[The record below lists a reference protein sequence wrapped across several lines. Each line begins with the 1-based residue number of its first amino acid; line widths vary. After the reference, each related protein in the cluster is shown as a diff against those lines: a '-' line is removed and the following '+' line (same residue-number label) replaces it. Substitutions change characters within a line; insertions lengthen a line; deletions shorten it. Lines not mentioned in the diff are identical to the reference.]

1 MLFSLKPRIS
11 ISSEEHAAI
20 PEHVAL
26 TVCHSSLSQD
36 LFASLLCKELAE
48 RDLLLA
54 LAGQRPSPTCLLSLT
69 PLLLLPCFAIQLPM
83 TLPPALE
90 SISTSFGNFS
100 RTPSCRSGREELP
113 HVQGKRN
120 PSKAVGTERGHQRA
134 DRLRPQSHTTSQSD
148 HMDHSLV

>member
-1 MLFSLKPRIS
+1 MFFSLKLRIS

-54 LAGQRPSPTCLLSLT
+54 LAGQRPEALAHMLTFPYSSFASPLFCHPVTYDS
-69 PLLLLPCFAIQLPM
+69 
-83 TLPPALE
+83 
-90 SISTSFGNFS
+90 S
-100 RTPSCRSGREELP
+100 SG
-113 HVQGKRN
+113 
-120 PSKAVGTERGHQRA
+120 S
-134 DRLRPQSHTTSQSD
+134 
-148 HMDHSLV
+148 